1 MHGLDNNTYDRPR
14 KTTVIEFVAIPDFFD
29 IEQYLS
35 IRELTGFV
43 DTVDLK
49 QMKLIAESIRYSS
62 IFTTGDNYSIS
73 ATTIFMLLHIYNEIN
88 LVINLSTEKPWKPR
102 GVEYKTVAEWHVS
115 RDRDIN
121 GGTRNQ
127 PMSFVI
133 INLLQL
139 QKEGILKKALESVL
153 ELKKYVDDLQKTF
166 KKVGKL
172 D

>member
-1 MHGLDNNTYDRPR
+1 MTDFDDDTMDSSR
-14 KTTVIEFVAIPDFFD
+14 KITVIEFVAIPDFFD
-29 IEQYLS
+29 IEHYLS
-35 IRELTGFV
+35 IRESTGFV

-49 QMKLIAESIRYSS
+49 QMRLVAESIRCST

-73 ATTIFMLLHIYNEIN
+73 ATTIFMLLQIYDELK

-102 GVEYKTVAEWHVS
+102 GVDYKTVAGWYIQ
-115 RDRDIN
+115 RDRDIQRD
-121 GGTRNQ
+121 TRNR
-127 PMSFVI
+127 PMSFII

-139 QKEGILKKALESVL
+139 QQEGILEKALQSVV
-153 ELKKYVDDLQKTF
+153 EMEEYVNDLQRTF